1 MCFTVSS
8 ANKYFFKDKKEL
20 GKIVYLNKISEE
32 SFYPFCFYSKGT
44 FFKMFRLDKNFNL
57 MSIYNLDL
65 YDSKNFNESS
75 IKNRN
80 IFNFLIYI
88 SKKDN
93 LDLNCN
99 NIPDISGKDYQ
110 QFKANKKKIY
120 EILSN
125 TDMITKSNNNKL
137 LMNIHINFTYNK
149 LYVLSQD
156 DIENSKLNNKKY
168 NNVLMSLTYL
178 DYIEENIF
186 NKIKDIITINNNNKS
201 TINIKIREQKISTL
215 NILPNPQ
222 TIFECPKCERSYTL
236 EQNSFYFCTQ
246 CQEKAFFCEEC
257 FIGFNSS
264 LKDKK
269 KQKEKEKTIFHEH
282 HLILFYKFSQNK
294 TSFIIKEKFE
304 KYNNLLKDQK
314 VKKNIKVVC
323 DICDRE
329 ESFSKSK
336 IVISH
341 FKKKKINEQNEIM
354 DLNMNNIEEI
364 SICNKCFKSNI
375 SSNILNEEY
384 TDNNIIIF

>member
-1 MCFTVSS
+1 
-8 ANKYFFKDKKEL
+8 
-20 GKIVYLNKISEE
+20 
-32 SFYPFCFYSKGT
+32 
-44 FFKMFRLDKNFNL
+44 
-57 MSIYNLDL
+57 
-65 YDSKNFNESS
+65 
-75 IKNRN
+75 
-80 IFNFLIYI
+80 
-88 SKKDN
+88 
-93 LDLNCN
+93 
-99 NIPDISGKDYQ
+99 
-110 QFKANKKKIY
+110 
-120 EILSN
+120 
-125 TDMITKSNNNKL
+125 
-137 LMNIHINFTYNK
+137 
-149 LYVLSQD
+149 
-156 DIENSKLNNKKY
+156 
-168 NNVLMSLTYL
+168 MSLTYL